1 MHINFSAV
9 SEDKRDV
16 MPQVLAGV
24 LAHVEAMTAFL
35 NPTEES
41 YRRFGSWKAPGY
53 LSWSAENRS
62 QLIRVPAAEG
72 EYPAGGA
79 AVSGPAV
86 QPVSG
91 LCPAD
96 PGGDGGRCS
105 QHAVASRGG
114 SEPLHGTGGD
124 PGRYRRLPETW
135 AEAKA
140 AAAASDF
147 IKEHLPA
154 AIIQYY
160 T

>member
-62 QLIRVPAAEG
+62 QLIRVPAAVG
-72 EYPAGGA
+72 E
-79 AVSGPAV
+79 
-86 QPVSG
+86 
-91 LCPAD
+91 
-96 PGGDGGRCS
+96 
-105 QHAVASRGG
+105 
-114 SEPLHGTGGD
+114 
-124 PGRYRRLPETW
+124 
-135 AEAKA
+135 
-140 AAAASDF
+140 
-147 IKEHLPA
+147 
-154 AIIQYY
+154 
-160 T
+160 